1 MRQTRLSIGCK
12 EWQRIVQTIGAEATG
27 VLLYLRSLMRSM
39 EAAEITIRIEE
50 LAGTLHEDQ
59 DHAAGLLEVIV
70 AGGHLDRTDNSD
82 GTITL
87 HSKTEAAALAER
99 KRKRSRNLRSLFCP
113 KTGNSNSGPEIPE
126 NTIKSFTIE
135 GDIPMAGNSVLKA
148 EQKEKAPHTPQK
160 IKTLTETTVREH
172 TRESEPDLP
181 VDALENE
188 YIDVCATMRPSLR
201 NAVDKAPDDV
211 REAFY
216 LYIRTRK
223 EAGETWTDDRM
234 RIAWLAALRIPEER
248 RAESILAAAM
258 GNWRTIRDAGQ
269 GCYFEKGTGRVV
281 SLVRGPIEYR
291 PKAVPNEEALG
302 FLRRMRED

>member
-1 MRQTRLSIGCK
+1 MRQTRLSIGCQ

-39 EAAEITIRIEE
+39 EAAEITIRIDE
-50 LAGTLHEDQ
+50 LARELREDQ

-87 HSKTEAAALAER
+87 HSKTEAAALNER
-99 KRKRSRNLRSLFCP
+99 KRKRSRAIRSLFFQ
-113 KTGNSNSGPEIPE
+113 KTGNSEPGPEIPK
-126 NTIKSFTIE
+126 NTIKSFTVE
-135 GDIPMAGNSVLKA
+135 GDIPMAGNSRPQA

-181 VDALENE
+181 ADSLERE

-201 NAVDKAPDDV
+201 NAVAKAPDDV

-223 EAGETWTDDRM
+223 ETGENWTDDRM
-234 RIAWLAALRIPEER
+234 RIAWLAVLQIPEER
-248 RAESILAAAM
+248 RAESILAAAQ
-258 GNWRTIRDAGQ
+258 GDWKTIRDAGS
-269 GCYFEKGTGRVV
+269 GCYFEKSTGRVV

>member
-1 MRQTRLSIGCK
+1 MRQTRLSIGCQ
-12 EWQRIVQTIGAEATG
+12 EWQKIVQTIGAEATG

-39 EAAEITIRIEE
+39 EAAEITIRLEE
-50 LAGTLHEDQ
+50 LAATLREDQ

-70 AGGHLDRTDNSD
+70 VGGYLNRTDNSD

-99 KRKRSRNLRSLFCP
+99 KRKRSRTIKSLFCP
-113 KTGNSNSGPEIPE
+113 KTGNSEPSPEIPE
-126 NTIKSFTIE
+126 NTIKSYTVE
-135 GDIPMAGNSVLKA
+135 ADVMTVGNSGAKA
-148 EQKEKAPHTPQK
+148 EHKEKAPHTPQK
-160 IKTLTETTVREH
+160 IKTLTENIGREH

-181 VDALENE
+181 VDSLEAE
-188 YIDVCATMRPSLR
+188 YLDVCGMMKPSLR
-201 NAVDKAPDDV
+201 NAVAKAPDDV

-223 EAGETWTDDRM
+223 EAGENWTDDRM

-281 SLVRGPIEYR
+281 SLVRGPMEYR
-291 PKAVPNEEALG
+291 PKAVPNAEALG